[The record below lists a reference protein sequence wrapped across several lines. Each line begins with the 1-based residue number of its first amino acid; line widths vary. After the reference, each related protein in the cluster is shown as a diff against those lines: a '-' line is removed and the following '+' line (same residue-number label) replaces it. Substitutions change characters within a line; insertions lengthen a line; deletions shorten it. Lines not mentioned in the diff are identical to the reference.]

1 LLRSAH
7 CSIDAIADFIDGLTA
22 IKLSLDNLISLE
34 EALKLV
40 GELVVLLGHQVDVS
54 VEGFNFA
61 LLCV

>member
-1 LLRSAH
+1 LRSAH